1 MLYRMST
8 PPPPRPDLPETNVPP
23 PATWKAVEAI
33 PVFVLTLFASVLFSL
48 PVLAIRS
55 CSGRFIGSTLGGEI
69 AFGVTVVVWIRFVN
83 HGSLSA
89 LGFPHRPLGDLAAGL
104 GTGAAAIIVAGMVLA
119 LVRSVATGILGHT
132 PADPQQVVSCVRGTA
147 LAFLAP
153 VVILVAPICE
163 EIFFRGFLFKGL
175 RRRFSAWPAALIS
188 GAFFGLVHFG
198 GFEFLLIIP
207 SLAVVGVALALVY
220 ERRQSLLAS
229 IAAHALFNVIGFLSI
244 AFSRH

>member
-8 PPPPRPDLPETNVPP
+8 PPPPRPDLPDGDVPP
-23 PATWKAVEAI
+23 PATWKAIEAI

-55 CSGRFIGSTLGGEI
+55 CSGRFIVSTLGGEI
-69 AFGVTVVVWIRFVN
+69 GFGVTVLVWIRFVN

-89 LGFPHRPLGDLAAGL
+89 LGFPRRPLGDLAAGL
-104 GTGAAAIIVAGMVLA
+104 GTGAAVIVLAGMVLA
-119 LVRSVATGILGHT
+119 LVRAVATGIMGHT
-132 PADPQQVVSCVRGTA
+132 PTDPQQVVSCVRGA
-147 LAFLAP
+147 DLVYLAP

-175 RRRFSAWPAALIS
+175 RRRFSTWPAALIS

-198 GFEFLLIIP
+198 GLDFLLIIP
-207 SLAVVGVALALVY
+207 SLCLVGVALALVY

-229 IAAHALFNVIGFLSI
+229 IAAHATFNLVGFLSI
-244 AFSRH
+244 ALSRH